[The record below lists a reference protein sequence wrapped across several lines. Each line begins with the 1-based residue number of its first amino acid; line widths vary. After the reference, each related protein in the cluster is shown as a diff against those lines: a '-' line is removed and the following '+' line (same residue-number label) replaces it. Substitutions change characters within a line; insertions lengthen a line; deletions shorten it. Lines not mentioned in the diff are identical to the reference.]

1 VANLPISGLTASAS
15 NAAATDV
22 LPVVQTTGT
31 GPVKMTVQQM
41 AGGLLGSTTLTGAT
55 VTTSQPVLDL
65 AQTWNASGVTFT
77 GLKFNVASDTSA
89 SGSILLDLQVGA
101 ATKFRVDKSG
111 NVGLYASSALRL
123 GGSSVNWQLT
133 LATTGIIQGSTN
145 YYGFY
150 DGTNLASGGSVDTR
164 FYRDAA
170 GVLGLRSSSTTT
182 PAAMSFYTYGASPP
196 AAPAASIARIYAD
209 TSGGKIRL
217 MAVFPSGA
225 AQQIAIEP

>member
-1 VANLPISGLTASAS
+1 MGTQNIYDLVDTWNAGATTFTAIKMNVTDTASA
-15 NAAATDV
+15 
-22 LPVVQTTGT
+22 
-31 GPVKMTVQQM
+31 
-41 AGGLLGSTTLTGAT
+41 AGSLLM
-55 VTTSQPVLDL
+55 
-65 AQTWNASGVTFT
+65 
-77 GLKFNVASDTSA
+77 
-89 SGSILLDLQVGA
+89 DLQVGG
-101 ATKFRVDKSG
+101 ATRFRVDKSG

-123 GGSSVNWQLT
+123 GASTVNWQLT
-133 LATTGIIQGSTN
+133 LATTGIIQGSAN
-145 YYGFY
+145 YYGFF
-150 DGTNLASGGSVDTR
+150 DGTNLAAGGSVDTR

>member
-1 VANLPISGLTASAS
+1 MTFATYFNPGVSLQGGSGSGTASLPI
-15 NAAATDV
+15 
-22 LPVVQTTGT
+22 TGN
-31 GPVKMTVQQM
+31 
-41 AGGLLGSTTLTGAT
+41 GAT
-55 VTTSQPVLDL
+55 VTASTPLIDGT
-65 AQTWNASGVTFT
+65 QTWNNAAVTFT
-77 GLKFNVASDTSA
+77 ALKINVTSTASAAASLLIDLQAGSA
-89 SGSILLDLQVGA
+89 S
-101 ATKFRVDKSG
+101 KFSVDKSG
-111 NVGLYASSALRL
+111 NVGLYAASALRL
-123 GGSSVNWQLT
+123 GSSTVNWQLT
-133 LATTGIIQGSTN
+133 LATTGIIQGSAN

-150 DGTNLASGGSVDTR
+150 DGTNLAAGGSVDTR

-209 TSGGKIRL
+209 TSGAKIRL

>member
-1 VANLPISGLTASAS
+1 MADIDLKTATPDTSLP
-15 NAAATDV
+15 
-22 LPVVQTTGT
+22 TTGFLFGADSQAVSSPSVYST
-31 GPVKMTVQQM
+31 QTV
-41 AGGLLGSTTLTGAT
+41 ATTLLGSTTLTG
-55 VTTSQPVLDL
+55 TTITTDAPVLNL
-65 AQTWNASGVTFT
+65 SQAWNASGVTFT
-77 GLKFNVASDTSA
+77 GLKFNVSSDTSA

-111 NVGLYASSALRL
+111 NLGLYASSAIRL
-123 GGSSVNWQLT
+123 GSSTVNWQLT
-133 LATTGIIQGSTN
+133 LATTGIIQGSAN

-150 DGTNLASGGSVDTR
+150 DGTNLAAGGSVDTR

-170 GVLGLRSSSTTT
+170 GVLGLRSTSTTT

-196 AAPAASIARIYAD
+196 AAPAASIVRLYAD

-217 MAVFPSGA
+217 MALFPSGA